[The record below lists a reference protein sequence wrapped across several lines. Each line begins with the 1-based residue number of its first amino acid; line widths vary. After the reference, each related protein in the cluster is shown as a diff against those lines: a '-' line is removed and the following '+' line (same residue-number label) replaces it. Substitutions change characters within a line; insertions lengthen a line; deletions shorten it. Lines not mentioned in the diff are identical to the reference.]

1 MKYIITENQYSKFV
15 KPEPVVIRTV
25 YKYLNSIFKNSKRT
39 VIPKSR
45 NYGNIGE
52 EYCING
58 KVVMMTQFYYNTDE
72 DSDFVGTH
80 ESGSLFI
87 DTSIMNEII
96 STFKLRKTVVL
107 NIIIDWYSDTYLDK
121 VRSEFGDSNLEIDEI
136 YDDKLN
142 NNCLQDV
149 DTSNVSREEMLDFI
163 YKKTLYSK
171 PEKDNISDTELT
183 DLYVQIKHITQR
195 KKDWQ

>member
-1 MKYIITENQYSKFV
+1 MKFIITENQYSKFV
-15 KPEPVVIRTV
+15 KPEPVVVKTV

-52 EYCING
+52 EYCVRG
-58 KVVMMTQFYYNTDE
+58 KVGMMIQFFYNTDE
-72 DSDFVGTH
+72 DSNFLGTH

-87 DTSIMNEII
+87 DESIMNDII

-107 NIIIDWYSDTYLDK
+107 NIIIDWYSDTYLSN
-121 VRSEFGDSNLEIDEI
+121 VRSEFGDNNLDIDDI
-136 YDDKLN
+136 YGDKLDRS
-142 NNCLQDV
+142 CLQDV
-149 DTSNVSREEMLDFI
+149 DTSNVSREEMLNFI

-171 PEKDNISDTELT
+171 PEKDNLSDEELT
-183 DLYVQIKHITQR
+183 DLYIHIKHIAQR
-195 KKDWQ
+195 KPNW

>member
-1 MKYIITENQYSKFV
+1 MKFIITENQYSKFI

-107 NIIIDWYSDTYLDK
+107 NIIIDWYFDTYLDK

-149 DTSNVSREEMLDFI
+149 DISNVSREEMLDFI

-195 KKDWQ
+195 KKD

>member
-25 YKYLNSIFKNSKRT
+25 YKYLNSFFKNSKRT

-58 KVVMMTQFYYNTDE
+58 KVVMITQFYYNTDE

-107 NIIIDWYSDTYLDK
+107 NIIIDWYFDTYLDK
-121 VRSEFGDSNLEIDEI
+121 VRSEFSDSNLEIDEI

-183 DLYVQIKHITQR
+183 DLYVQIKHIVQR
-195 KKDWQ
+195 KADWE

>member
-58 KVVMMTQFYYNTDE
+58 KVVMITQFYYNTDE

-107 NIIIDWYSDTYLDK
+107 NIIIDWYFDTYLDK

-183 DLYVQIKHITQR
+183 DLYVQIKHITQQ

>member
-1 MKYIITENQYSKFV
+1 MKFIITENQYSKFV
-15 KPEPVVIRTV
+15 KPEPVVVKTV

-58 KVVMMTQFYYNTDE
+58 KVVMKTQFFYNTDE
-72 DSDFVGTH
+72 DSDFLGTH

-87 DTSIMNEII
+87 GESIMNDII

-107 NIIIDWYSDTYLDK
+107 NIIIDWYSDTYLNK
-121 VRSEFGDSNLEIDEI
+121 VRSEFGDNNLEIDDI
-136 YDDKLN
+136 YEGKLN
-142 NNCLQDV
+142 YSCLQDV
-149 DTSNVSREEMLDFI
+149 DTSNVSREEMLNFI
-163 YKKTLYSK
+163 YKNTLYRK
-171 PEKDNISDTELT
+171 PEKDNLSDEELT
-183 DLYVQIKHITQR
+183 DLYIGIKHISQQR
-195 KKDWQ
+195 KKW

>member
-1 MKYIITENQYSKFV
+1 MKFIITENQYSKFV
-15 KPEPVVIRTV
+15 KPEPVVVKTV

-52 EYCING
+52 EYCIHG
-58 KVVMMTQFYYNTDE
+58 KVAMITQFYYNTGE
-72 DSDFVGTH
+72 DSDFIGTH

-87 DTSIMNEII
+87 DKSIMDEII

-107 NIIIDWYSDTYLDK
+107 NIIIDWYVDTYLDK

-136 YDDKLN
+136 HDDKIN
-142 NNCLQDV
+142 HSCLQDV
-149 DTSNVSREEMLDFI
+149 DASNVSREEMLNFI

-171 PEKDNISDTELT
+171 PEKDDLSDEELT
-183 DLYVQIKHITQR
+183 DLYIHIKHIAQR
-195 KKDWQ
+195 KEDW

>member
-1 MKYIITENQYSKFV
+1 MKFIITENQYSKFV
-15 KPEPVVIRTV
+15 KPEPVVVKTV

-52 EYCING
+52 EYCVRG
-58 KVVMMTQFYYNTDE
+58 KVGMMIQFYYDTYE
-72 DSDFVGTH
+72 GSDFLGTH

-87 DTSIMNEII
+87 DESIVDEII

-107 NIIIDWYSDTYLDK
+107 NIIIDWYSDTYLSN
-121 VRSEFGDSNLEIDEI
+121 VRSEFGDNNLDIDDI
-136 YDDKLN
+136 YADKLDRS
-142 NNCLQDV
+142 CLQDV

-163 YKKTLYSK
+163 YDNTLYSK
-171 PEKDNISDTELT
+171 PEKDDISDEELT
-183 DLYVQIKHITQR
+183 DLYVQIKHINQR
-195 KKDWQ
+195 KPNW

>member
-58 KVVMMTQFYYNTDE
+58 KVVMITQFYYNTDE

-80 ESGSLFI
+80 KSGSLFI
-87 DTSIMNEII
+87 DESIMDEIT

-107 NIIIDWYSDTYLDK
+107 NIIIDWYVDTYLDK
-121 VRSEFGDSNLEIDEI
+121 ARSEFGDSNLEIDEI
-136 YDDKLN
+136 HHDKLN
-142 NNCLQDV
+142 YNCLQDV
-149 DTSNVSREEMLDFI
+149 DTSNLSREEMLDFI
-163 YKKTLYSK
+163 YNNTLYSK

-183 DLYVQIKHITQR
+183 DLYIEIKHIVQR
-195 KKDWQ
+195 KADWE

>member
-1 MKYIITENQYSKFV
+1 MKFIITENQYSKFV
-15 KPEPVVIRTV
+15 KPEPVVVKTV

-52 EYCING
+52 EYCIHG
-58 KVVMMTQFYYNTDE
+58 KVGMMTQFYYNTGE
-72 DSDFVGTH
+72 DSDFIGTH

-87 DTSIMNEII
+87 DKSIMDEII

-107 NIIIDWYSDTYLDK
+107 NIIIDWYVDTYLDK

-136 YDDKLN
+136 YDDKIN
-142 NNCLQDV
+142 HICLQDV
-149 DTSNVSREEMLDFI
+149 DTSNVSREEMLNFI

-171 PEKDNISDTELT
+171 PEKDDLSDEELT
-183 DLYVQIKHITQR
+183 DLYIHIKHIAQR
-195 KKDWQ
+195 KVDW

>member
-58 KVVMMTQFYYNTDE
+58 KVVMITQFYYNTDE

-87 DTSIMNEII
+87 DESIVDEII

-107 NIIIDWYSDTYLDK
+107 NIIIDWYSDTYLSN
-121 VRSEFGDSNLEIDEI
+121 VRSEFGDNNLDIDDI
-136 YDDKLN
+136 YADKLDRS
-142 NNCLQDV
+142 CLQDV
-149 DTSNVSREEMLDFI
+149 DTSNVSREEMLNFI

-171 PEKDNISDTELT
+171 PEKDDLSDEELT
-183 DLYVQIKHITQR
+183 DLYIHIKHIAQR
-195 KKDWQ
+195 K

>member
-58 KVVMMTQFYYNTDE
+58 KVVMITQFYYNTDE

-107 NIIIDWYSDTYLDK
+107 NIIIDWYFDTYLDK

>member
-1 MKYIITENQYSKFV
+1 MI
-15 KPEPVVIRTV
+15 
-25 YKYLNSIFKNSKRT
+25 
-39 VIPKSR
+39 
-45 NYGNIGE
+45 
-52 EYCING
+52 
-58 KVVMMTQFYYNTDE
+58 TQFYYNTDE

-107 NIIIDWYSDTYLDK
+107 NIIIDWYFDTYLDK

>member
-58 KVVMMTQFYYNTDE
+58 KVFMITQFYYNTDE

-107 NIIIDWYSDTYLDK
+107 NIIIDWYFDTYLDK
-121 VRSEFGDSNLEIDEI
+121 VRYEFGDSNLEIDEI

-149 DTSNVSREEMLDFI
+149 DTSNVSREEMLNFI
-163 YKKTLYSK
+163 YNKTLYSK

-183 DLYVQIKHITQR
+183 DLYVQIKHIVQR
-195 KKDWQ
+195 KADWE

>member
-107 NIIIDWYSDTYLDK
+107 NIIIDWYFDTYLDK

-136 YDDKLN
+136 YDDELN

-163 YKKTLYSK
+163 YNKTLYSK